1 MAGRRGSTEAQPGEP
16 SDGLQQVPEV
26 SGGREVLVLGGVAN
40 RLDAVCRVQRPDHGA
55 FVEGISLEGG
65 AWDLKGGCLRRQDP
79 KVLVVELPV
88 IEIVPVEPE
97 LDVPELNT
105 STPLTPF
112 APALALR
119 IVMAPLVDDVP

>member
-1 MAGRRGSTEAQPGEP
+1 MLTDPALPPVAAPEP
-16 SDGLQQVPEV
+16 
-26 SGGREVLVLGGVAN
+26 
-40 RLDAVCRVQRPDHGA
+40 
-55 FVEGISLEGG
+55 
-65 AWDLKGGCLRRQDP
+65 
-79 KVLVVELPV
+79 
-88 IEIVPVEPE
+88 IEIVPVLPE